1 MTSVTGSYERL
12 VRYLIGEKRFDD
24 AERWAK
30 EGIEKTREKLPGIAS
45 SLAASL
51 CEVSRGRKQWDIV
64 AAHAAWQFFERPG
77 KATFDE
83 LMAHATK
90 AKCGEQVR
98 ASALHFLE
106 TGVSPF
112 QWKASP
118 KAGQTLRIDPAWSL
132 PLPEYLLPL
141 LRTDGPAIAPRGPHF
156 DVLLDMAI
164 AAKQP
169 DEVLRWYDKMPKSQK
184 HFGGWG
190 WAESGIGDRV
200 AAAVAKSHP
209 ERAVEIY
216 RRELDATLPRA
227 DVSAYEAAARY
238 LKKLQ
243 PVMKSLGNQ
252 SEWMKLLA
260 EIREKYRNRPRFM
273 EILDKLD
280 GRTILQTQR
289 ARGRRR

>member
-1 MTSVTGSYERL
+1 
-12 VRYLIGEKRFDD
+12 
-24 AERWAK
+24 
-30 EGIEKTREKLPGIAS
+30 
-45 SLAASL
+45 
-51 CEVSRGRKQWDIV
+51 V
-64 AAHAAWQFFERPG
+64 AAHAAWRFFERPG

-98 ASALHFLE
+98 AAAIRFLE
-106 TGVSPF
+106 TGGSPF
-112 QWKASP
+112 QWIASR
-118 KAGQTLRIDPAWSL
+118 KAGQTLRVDSAWPL

-141 LRTDGPAIAPRGPHF
+141 MRTDGRVIAPRGPHF

-169 DEVLRWYDKMPKSQK
+169 DEVLRWYDKMPKSRNSG
-184 HFGGWG
+184 GGWG

-216 RRELDATLPRA
+216 RRELSATLPRA
-227 DVSAYEAAARY
+227 DVSAYESAARY
-238 LKKLQ
+238 LKNLQ
-243 PVMKSLGNQ
+243 PVMKFLGKQ
-252 SEWMKLLA
+252 SEWTALLA

-273 EILDKLD
+273 EILDKLE
-280 GRTILQTQR
+280 GRTILQTQK
-289 ARGRRR
+289 ARSRRR